1 MHNYHSNKDYGH
13 WVDRSPLQTTMLMKQ
28 EIIDLVEQAKNG
40 SERAFTKLY
49 NLYKPSIWFHIYNV
63 VKNIDVADDLTSIV
77 FTKAYRKLDSYIN
90 HISFE
95 MWLKTIAI
103 NSAIDYIRRMKN
115 EKLNNYIDED
125 DNPIQLNDLGL
136 SPEEE
141 TILKEKVRI
150 TNELIPTLKK
160 QYRDLLE
167 ARISGMSYKDMS
179 KKFALNESAVK
190 SLLNK
195 ARQKLK
201 QKLSKY

>member
-1 MHNYHSNKDYGH
+1 
-13 WVDRSPLQTTMLMKQ
+13 MKQ
-28 EIIDLVEQAKNG
+28 EIINLVEQAKNG
-40 SERAFTKLY
+40 SERAFNKLY
-49 NLYKPSIWFHIYNV
+49 NMYKPNIWFTIYNI
-63 VKNIDVADDLTSIV
+63 VKNADVADDLTSVV
-77 FTKAYRKLDSYIN
+77 FTKAYQKLDSYIN

-95 MWLKTIAI
+95 MWLKTIAV
-103 NSAIDYIRRMKN
+103 NTSIDYIRRTKN

-125 DNPIQLNDLGL
+125 DNPIQLNDLGK

-141 TILKEKVRI
+141 IILQETVRI

-160 QYRDLLE
+160 QYKDLLE
-167 ARISGMSYKDMS
+167 ARIQGMSYKDIS

-201 QKLSKY
+201 QKLSNIT